1 MSADK
6 IRQRQSKNE
15 GGDMTERG
23 ESAQVELKNDSH
35 NKLNNNKNTEQYLS
49 LGAAENLT
57 GRLRVSGLGPHEG
70 VDSHARCEQ
79 ELKHKAT
86 GQGKYASGK
95 GKRKKK
101 KAKNS
106 RWHKTMQENYDKQKA
121 KREEHAL
128 QEEEVMGLGEHMG
141 MISDATMSAGTEQEE
156 EVFDDY
162 DDFDIDIYGDE
173 ETRRKYGKKRRVV

>member
-1 MSADK
+1 MRADK

-23 ESAQVELKNDSH
+23 ESDQVELKNDSH
-35 NKLNNNKNTEQYLS
+35 NKLNNKKNTEQDLG

-57 GRLRVSGLGPHEG
+57 GRLRVSGLAPHEG

-79 ELKHKAT
+79 ELKHKAA
-86 GQGKYASGK
+86 GQGKHVN

-106 RWHKTMQENYDKQKA
+106 RWHKTMQENSPFTVNQ
-121 KREEHAL
+121 
-128 QEEEVMGLGEHMG
+128 
-141 MISDATMSAGTEQEE
+141 
-156 EVFDDY
+156 
-162 DDFDIDIYGDE
+162 
-173 ETRRKYGKKRRVV
+173 